1 MKRPPDSP
9 WEIAIIIVSCT
20 VVITASSLIV
30 RFDERRL
37 SEEQLERAWLPSS
50 RDNAL
55 IGLSMLVTPLL
66 GLFAVWFHF
75 VRTRRWG
82 LRGLVLG
89 KLAVVVILI
98 LNAVAV
104 LSLASAVGLELE

>member
-1 MKRPPDSP
+1 MQRPPDSP
-9 WEIAIIIVSCT
+9 WEVVLIIVSCT

-37 SEEQLERAWLPSS
+37 SEKQLEWAWPPSS
-50 RDNAL
+50 RDNAV
-55 IGLSMLVTPLL
+55 IGLAMLVTPLL

-75 VRTRRWG
+75 VRTRRGNW
-82 LRGLVLG
+82 RGFVLG
-89 KLAVVVILI
+89 KLAVLVILI

-104 LSLASAVGLELE
+104 LSLASAVGLEIE